1 MPLLAP
7 VTITLR
13 PVMSGICVGLN
24 VVMGN
29 NVDYDNN
36 AVNDNLVR

>member
-1 MPLLAP
+1 MPLFAP

-13 PVMSGICVGLN
+13 PGISGRCLELN
-24 VVMGN
+24 VVIDN

-36 AVNDNLVR
+36 AVNDNFVG